1 LTSQIRDV
9 RYDQIEVLWT
19 DKKLAAQDT
28 ISYEKMSNLRGH
40 QFETNIEDK
49 RVFLPSMPYQ
59 LRYCSLSMNM
69 LDHNEPA
76 TLTLVSESRMTMS
89 SLYVFGE
96 PCVEAISTCSGGKER
111 LPVNCVSIKIRFILS
126 ESDSNQVA
134 SRTPLQHFIHFNTL
148 STVTF

>member
-28 ISYEKMSNLRGH
+28 INYEKMSNLRGH

-134 SRTPLQHFIHFNTL
+134 SRTRLQHFIYFNTL